1 MRKSN
6 YMARYACRP
15 IPPRP
20 EGRGF
25 SGFPVKIKV
34 RIFVSLPMIDVRQV
48 LKAISNVLS
57 GCLSHVAIVVII
69 KTHVRVFDS

>member
-1 MRKSN
+1 MLHILRSYNANSN

-25 SGFPVKIKV
+25 SGFPVM
-34 RIFVSLPMIDVRQV
+34 FDG
-48 LKAISNVLS
+48 KAPK
-57 GCLSHVAIVVII
+57 A
-69 KTHVRVFDS
+69 HVRVGTVKVDTDQVVARQEPEAKRG